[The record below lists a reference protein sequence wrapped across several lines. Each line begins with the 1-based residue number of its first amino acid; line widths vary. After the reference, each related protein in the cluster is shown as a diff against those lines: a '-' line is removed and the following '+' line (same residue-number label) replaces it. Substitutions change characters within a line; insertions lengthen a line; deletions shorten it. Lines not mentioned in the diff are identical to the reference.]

1 VIKQQNTDVRAAI
14 KASGLKQYEVATL
27 MNVSASYLSQLLLQP
42 LSEGHKKRIMAAIKQ
57 GESLKG
63 EQE

>member
-1 VIKQQNTDVRAAI
+1 MIKQQNLDVREAI

-42 LSEGHKKRIMAAIKQ
+42 LSEDHKKRIMAAIKQ

>member
-1 VIKQQNTDVRAAI
+1 MIKQQNSDVRAAI

-57 GESLKG
+57 GKSLKG
-63 EQE
+63 EQD